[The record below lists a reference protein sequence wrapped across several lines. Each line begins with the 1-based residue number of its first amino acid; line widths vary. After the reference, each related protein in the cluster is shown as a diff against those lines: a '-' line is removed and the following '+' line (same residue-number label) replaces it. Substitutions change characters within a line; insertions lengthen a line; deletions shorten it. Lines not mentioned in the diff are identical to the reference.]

1 MKLYEIPSE
10 LRVIEAQ
17 IADADGELT
26 PELEAALD
34 ALETQF
40 EEKAEYLALLIR
52 EAQVEAD
59 AYKAEETRLRDR
71 RRAAE
76 NRADR
81 LKRYVHEQMQRMG
94 KDKVRG
100 QLASLSV
107 VANSRPSVVWAEGVE
122 IPDAFSRIKREL
134 DANAVLTHVGIY
146 GEPPEGATLVQGTH
160 LRVR

>member
-34 ALETQF
+34 ALKTEFDQ
-40 EEKAEYLALLIR
+40 KAEYLALLIR
-52 EAQVEAD
+52 EAQVEAE

-81 LKRYVHEQMQRMG
+81 LKRYVHEQMQRIS

-107 VANSRPSVVWAEGVE
+107 VANSRPSVIWDEGTE
-122 IPDAFSRIKREL
+122 IPDEFARVKREL
-134 DANAVLTHVGIY
+134 DANAVLVHVGIH
-146 GEPPEGATLVQGTH
+146 GQPPKGATLVQGTH

>member
-26 PELEAALD
+26 PETEAALD
-34 ALETQF
+34 GLQ
-40 EEKAEYLALLIR
+40 EEFDRKAEWIALLVR
-52 EAQVEAD
+52 EATVEAE

-76 NRADR
+76 NRAAR
-81 LKRYVHEQMQRMG
+81 LKTYVHEQMARMG
-94 KDKVRG
+94 RDKIKG
-100 QLASLSV
+100 ELASLSV
-107 VANSRPSVVWAEGVE
+107 VANSRPSVVWDEDTD
-122 IPDAFSRIKREL
+122 IPDEFARIKREL
-134 DANAVLTHVGIY
+134 DANAVLVHVGIH
-146 GEPPEGATLVQGTH
+146 GTPPEGATIVHGTH